1 MQRNLSK
8 PQMLETF
15 QRHFFH

>member
-8 PQMLETF
+8 PQILETF